1 MKVTMLGTGMA
12 VVKNCYNTCFVLS
25 DGEDHFLV
33 DGGGGSQILKIL
45 GEKKISL
52 FGIHN
57 IFVSHAHTDH
67 LMGIIW
73 VIRMLGHMIDANKYQ
88 GDLNIYC
95 HQELSEGIK
104 QICQIMLG
112 GKITKLFGKRIHFIE
127 VKDGQVEMILDK
139 EVIFFD
145 LHSKKMTQFGFVM
158 KKENGEKLAF
168 CGDEPLH
175 ERNTVLVENSEW
187 LMHEAFCLYAERDI
201 FKPYEK
207 SHSTVKEACELAE
220 KLNIKNALLYHTE
233 DTHMQDRKVLYLA
246 EGQEYYRGNLYVPD
260 DGEEL
265 EIFS

>member
-1 MKVTMLGTGMA
+1 MKLTMLGTGMA

-25 DGEDHFLV
+25 EGENHFLV

-45 GEKKISL
+45 DEKKISL

-67 LMGIIW
+67 LMGVIW
-73 VIRMLGHMIDANKYQ
+73 VIRMLGHMIDANKYE
-88 GDLNIYC
+88 GNLNIYC
-95 HQELSEGIK
+95 HKSLSEGIK

-112 GKITKLFGKRIHFIE
+112 GKITKLFGNRIHFIE
-127 VKDGQVEMILDK
+127 VEDRQVEKIHDT
-139 EVIFFD
+139 EVTFFD
-145 LHSKKMTQFGFVM
+145 LHSTKMTQFGFVM

-175 ERNTVLVENSEW
+175 ETNLSLVEDCEW
-187 LMHEAFCLYAERDI
+187 MMHEAFCLYAERDI

-220 KLNIKNALLYHTE
+220 KLDIKNAILYHTE
-233 DTHMQDRKVLYLA
+233 DTHIKDRKALYLA
-246 EGQEYYRGNLYVPD
+246 EGKEYYSGNLWIPD
-260 DGEEL
+260 DGEEI